1 LEEISME
8 DSLIGEIFFLIVAAG
23 VGWALKGVFPRWF
36 KKDEDN
42 IENSLSI
49 GMSVQATE
57 DINMG
62 TGGIFVTLHEG
73 KRFRG
78 LNRTGRMVKRGEIL
92 TVIDIHGILPA
103 VGNKKATPP
112 FSRLR

>member
-1 LEEISME
+1 VE
-8 DSLIGEIFFLIVAAG
+8 DSLIGEIFLLIVGGGIAW
-23 VGWALKGVFPRWF
+23 VLKGLFPRWF

-42 IENSLSI
+42 IENILSI
-49 GMSVQATE
+49 GMSVQAAQ

-62 TGGIFVTLHEG
+62 SSGIFVTLHEG

-78 LNRTGRMVKRGEIL
+78 VNRAGRIVKRGEIL
-92 TVIDIHGILPA
+92 TVIDIHGVLPA

-112 FSRLR
+112 LSKSR